1 MADIHGTF
9 DERFAPVADVLSANL
24 DAGKDVGA
32 SVCVVHDGQTVVDI
46 WGGRSTTTAPRGP
59 RTRSSTSGPPRRR

>member
-9 DERFAPVADVLSANL
+9 DERFASVADVLSANL
-24 DAGKDVGA
+24 DRGADVGA

-46 WGGRSTTTAPRGP
+46 WGGTIDDDGTPGP
-59 RTRSSTSGPPRRR
+59 RTRSSTSGRPPRP